1 MIIMK
6 KLLSIAVTASLTVST
21 MPVSVNATEN
31 NGMRDISTMELVRDM
46 GIGINLGNTLE
57 ACGDWIAEVDQQW
70 GDGILTVTEYET
82 AWGSPVITQEMIQ
95 GMADEGFGVV
105 RVPVAWSNLMD
116 ENYKISEEYDNR
128 VHEIVDWVIEAD
140 MYCIINIHWDNGW
153 VNTFPDN
160 RDECMKRYETMW
172 TQIADSFKDYSDYL
186 MFESQNEELGWES
199 LWNPW
204 GSDEG
209 KTESYALVNEINQKF
224 VDVIRN
230 SGGNNPERHLL
241 ISGYNTGIDRTCDS
255 LFRMPDDP
263 ANRMAVSVHYYTPA
277 GFAILEEDADWGKA
291 ISTWGT
297 EADFN
302 ELYYN
307 MDMMKT
313 NYIDKGIPVIIGE
326 YGCPTTNKEPESVRL
341 FISSVCKAAYERQ
354 LCPVLWA
361 TPGGH
366 YDRDTCKM
374 VDQQLKKLFNEV
386 CDSSDKETNP
396 PAEIIMGDVNSDG
409 EYTVADIVLL
419 GNWLL
424 GREKALTNAKAAD
437 FNEDDVIDVFD
448 LCLARYQLVKIS
460 SR

>member
-1 MIIMK
+1 MK
-6 KLLSIAVTASLTVST
+6 KILSIALSTVMLAVAVPFTASAEGNS
-21 MPVSVNATEN
+21 
-31 NGMRDISTMELVRDM
+31 GMRDISTMELVKEM

-57 ACGDWIAEVDQQW
+57 SCGDWIADVVQQW
-70 GDGILTVTEYET
+70 GDGILTPSEYET

-105 RVPVAWSNLMD
+105 RVPVAWSNIMG
-116 ENYKISEEYDNR
+116 ENYKISEAYDDR
-128 VHEIVDWVIEAD
+128 VHEIVDWVIDAD

-153 VNTFPDN
+153 VNTFPEN
-160 RDECMKRYETMW
+160 KEECMKRYETMW
-172 TQIADSFKDYSDYL
+172 TQIADSFKDYDDHL

-204 GSDEG
+204 GGTEG
-209 KTESYALVNEINQKF
+209 KAESYTLVNEINQKF
-224 VDVIRN
+224 VDIIRN

-241 ISGYNTGIDRTCDS
+241 ISGYNTGIDRTCDP
-255 LFRMPDDP
+255 LFKMPSDP

-291 ISTWGT
+291 VSTWGT
-297 EADFN
+297 DADFN

-326 YGCPTTNKEPESVRL
+326 YGCPTVNKDPDSVRL
-341 FISSVCKAAYERQ
+341 FLSSVCKAAYEREM
-354 LCPVLWA
+354 CPVLWS

-366 YDRDTCKM
+366 YNRNTCQM
-374 VDQQLKKLFNEV
+374 EDQELKKLFNEI
-386 CDSSDKETNP
+386 CDISNQEPEP
-396 PAEIIMGDVNSDG
+396 PVENTVMGDVNDDG
-409 EYTVADIVLL
+409 EFSVADVVIL
-419 GNWLL
+419 NSWLL
-424 GREKALTNAKAAD
+424 DEEKSIANWKAAD
-437 FNEDDVIDVFD
+437 FCKDEIIDVYD
-448 LCLARYQLVKIS
+448 LCLARYQLVKVS